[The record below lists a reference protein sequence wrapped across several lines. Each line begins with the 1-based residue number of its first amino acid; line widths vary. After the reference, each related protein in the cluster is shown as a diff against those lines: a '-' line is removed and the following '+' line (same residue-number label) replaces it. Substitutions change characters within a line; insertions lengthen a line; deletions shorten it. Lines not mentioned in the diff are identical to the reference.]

1 MLRALDRDASFRHV
15 QGGHQLVDPR
25 TREAY
30 LYLLERLL
38 HRHLGGAAP
47 RPPAAELRAHLRKHL
62 RLAGP
67 DLADLL
73 ATPATSTAAARA
85 R

>member
-38 HRHLGGAAP
+38 LGGAAP
-47 RPPAAELRAHLRKHL
+47 RPPAADLRAHL